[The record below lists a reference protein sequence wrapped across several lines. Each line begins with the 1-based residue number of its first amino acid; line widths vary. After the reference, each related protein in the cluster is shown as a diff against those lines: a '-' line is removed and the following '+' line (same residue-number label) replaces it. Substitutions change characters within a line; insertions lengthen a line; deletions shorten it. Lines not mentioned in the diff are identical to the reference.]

1 MKQRTILSEKEGG
14 GQGGGEPAAGRG
26 RGSFKIRN
34 RLFQSLVG
42 LIILILF
49 IFILTALANIIW
61 KGSAGLF
68 SSLASAEIRFAIRL
82 SLLTSITSTLICLV
96 VALPVAYGL
105 ERFRFFG
112 QGFISVLLEI
122 PLSLPPLV
130 SGVALLLLFGNT
142 EFGKVLAA
150 KGLQFVFSVN
160 GIILAQFFIIVP
172 YMVRVLRSTFA
183 DVNPRLEFVA
193 RTLGCSQWGAF
204 CRITMPLAGNGIVA
218 GLVISWA
225 RAIGEFGCALMV
237 AGATRMKTETL
248 PVALFLN
255 MSIGNLDMAMAAAT
269 CLIAISVTA
278 LLVFEILGKR
288 NKRDSRVSLKL
299 E

>member
-1 MKQRTILSEKEGG
+1 MKQRTVLSEKKGG
-14 GQGGGEPAAGRG
+14 GQGAAEQASIHGK
-26 RGSFKIRN
+26 GSFKVRN
-34 RLFQSLVG
+34 RFFQSLVV
-42 LIILILF
+42 LVIVILF
-49 IFILTALANIIW
+49 IFILAALANIVW
-61 KGSAGLF
+61 KGSAGLV

-82 SLLTSITSTLICLV
+82 SLLTSVTSTLICLGL
-96 VALPVAYGL
+96 ALPVAYGL

-112 QGFISVLLEI
+112 QGFINVLLEI

-142 EFGKVLAA
+142 EFGRVLAE

-160 GIILAQFFIIVP
+160 GVILAQFFIIVP

-183 DVNPRLEFVA
+183 DINPRLEFVA
-193 RTLGCSQWGAF
+193 RTLGCSQWEAF
-204 CRITMPLAGNGIVA
+204 YRITIPLAKNGIIA

-269 CLIAISVTA
+269 CLIVISVTA
-278 LLVFEILGKR
+278 LLVFEMLGKS
-288 NKRDSRVSLKL
+288 NKHDFREV
-299 E
+299 